1 MRHEF
6 IVVHASAHQRAMRRF
21 TARELSTVV
30 VHKAVD
36 ILRKTSASA

>member
-6 IVVHASAHQRAMRRF
+6 IAVHAAAHQRAMQRF
-21 TARELSTVV
+21 ATRKLSTVV

-36 ILRKTSASA
+36 ILRKTAASA